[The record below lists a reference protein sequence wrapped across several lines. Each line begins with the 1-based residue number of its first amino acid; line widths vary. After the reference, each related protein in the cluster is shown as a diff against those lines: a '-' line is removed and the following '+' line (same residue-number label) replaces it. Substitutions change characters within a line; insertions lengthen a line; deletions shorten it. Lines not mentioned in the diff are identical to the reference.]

1 MKKKIILAP
10 SLLAADFSDVG
21 TQLCE
26 IKKGGADYLHLD
38 VMDGHFV
45 PNISFG
51 TPVVKSLR
59 SASDLQFDVHL
70 MIERPE
76 RYVDDYLS
84 AGADLI
90 TFHYEA
96 AGDPEA
102 LLRHIR
108 DAHCKAAVS
117 VKPNTPV
124 EVLYGLLPFCDM
136 VLIMTV
142 EPGFGGQAFMPQMLD
157 KVRTLAQ
164 KREELALSFDIEVDG
179 GVGAGN
185 ARECVLAG
193 ANVLVAGSSV
203 LGKSDP
209 CLAATKLLQAALG
222 KEI

>member
-1 MKKKIILAP
+1 MEKKIILAP
-10 SLLAADFSDVG
+10 SLLAADFSKLG
-21 TQLCE
+21 AQLSM
-26 IKKGGADYLHLD
+26 IRQGGADYLHLD

-70 MIERPE
+70 MIEKPE

-96 AGDPEA
+96 TAEPEK
-102 LLRHIR
+102 LLQYIR
-108 DAHCKAAVS
+108 GAHCKASVS
-117 VKPNTPV
+117 VKPNTPA
-124 EVLYGLLPFCDM
+124 EVLYDLLPLCDM
-136 VLIMTV
+136 VLVMTV
-142 EPGFGGQAFMPQMLD
+142 EPGFGGQAFMPQMLN
-157 KVRTLAQ
+157 KVRLLAQ
-164 KREELALSFDIEVDG
+164 KRKETGLSFDIEVDG
-179 GVGAGN
+179 GVGTAN

-203 LGKSDP
+203 FGKSDP
-209 CLAATKLLQAALG
+209 RLAASQLLQAANG
-222 KEI
+222 